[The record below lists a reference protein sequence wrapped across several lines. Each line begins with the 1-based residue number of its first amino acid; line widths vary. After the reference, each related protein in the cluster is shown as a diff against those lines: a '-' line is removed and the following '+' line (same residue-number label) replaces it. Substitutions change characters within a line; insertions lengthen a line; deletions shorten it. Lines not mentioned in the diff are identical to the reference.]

1 MKIIGINGFKRAG
14 KGETAAAIERF
25 YPGNVTHLGFAYK
38 VKVFAALCL
47 GFSRDRSDEELIA
60 LMDEAKEHWIIDVTD
75 QATFDNISAKRPQG
89 PFHDLTGRQYLQEI
103 GTRARQMFGD
113 DFWVD
118 QVLPKAPGPPAWAD
132 ALDRARLIA
141 EQLDD
146 RYPSADAVVFSDVR
160 FENEAERVL
169 ALDGEVWRVHRPG
182 CGSDGHASEQKLP
195 DSLVTRELYNTGSL
209 VDLEAA
215 VVASLAKKL
224 A

>member
-25 YPGNVTHLGFAYK
+25 YPGNVTHLGFADK

-47 GFSRDRSDEELIA
+47 GFSRARSDEELIA
-60 LMDEAKEHWIIDVTD
+60 LMDEAKEEWVINVAKTTGTLAGTD
-75 QATFDNISAKRPQG
+75 S

-118 QVLPKAPGPPAWAD
+118 QVLPKAPGPHAWAD